1 VRSTEDGYV
10 TDLGE
15 ERGSE
20 FLVNGGF
27 FVLGRRIFD
36 YIKEG
41 EELVE
46 EPFSRLAKSRLLGV
60 YKHPGFWRPMDTFKD
75 KITFDRM
82 EAKGDC
88 PWMLWRQATNTRP

>member
-1 VRSTEDGYV
+1 VRSTEDGCV
-10 TDLGE
+10 TGLGE

-36 YIKEG
+36 YINEG

-46 EPFSRLAKSRLLGV
+46 EPFARLAKDRLLGV
-60 YKHPGFWRPMDTFKD
+60 YKHLGFWRPMDTFKD

-82 EAKGDC
+82 EARGEC
-88 PWMLWRQATNTRP
+88 PWMVWRERGGPRS